1 MRTRERDEQ
10 VVESNEATS
19 YLLSAI
25 QGELHDEL
33 SKERADRT
41 SKAREDAK
49 RSQSIVEN
57 NARLAKEGEKRSKDR
72 LAAISNAKKA
82 LQLMSSDPQAMRQRV
97 LYMNANWK
105 EVSKEAAKILGG
117 DQALA
122 DK

>member
-1 MRTRERDEQ
+1 M
-10 VVESNEATS
+10 VESNEATS